1 MHFVKLATPSG
12 IGKRLEQSRPCP
24 WGFWTWRREV
34 EKGKPMGHHV
44 EAKDL
49 GKRQQRRNR
58 GTAGDFG
65 RVWKR
70 RRTKPVVSKRWTRRS
85 KERKDNCTGD
95 VSGMGNCWRNYH
107 SVPNRVLGLEED
119 CWVALKKIVSP
130 ASLCMP
136 APWETT
142 RSIPLQCI
150 YAWHIPVVKR
160 AGDVRKPPSFVAWM
174 HTCGQGSFAHESM
187 LWRSPQPV
195 WAVLC
200 EVTTVQMLVFLRWS
214 FLISFLVFWS
224 LKLWTKETSFS
235 L

>member
-1 MHFVKLATPSG
+1 MQHVCLSHIWLESTTDWKAETAFMHFVKLATPSG

-119 CWVALKKIVSP
+119 CWVALKKLFLLLACVCLPLGKQQGQYLYNAYMLDTSP
-130 ASLCMP
+130 LSREQVMSGSSL
-136 APWETT
+136 
-142 RSIPLQCI
+142 PL
-150 YAWHIPVVKR
+150 
-160 AGDVRKPPSFVAWM
+160 
-174 HTCGQGSFAHESM
+174 
-187 LWRSPQPV
+187 
-195 WAVLC
+195 
-200 EVTTVQMLVFLRWS
+200 
-214 FLISFLVFWS
+214 
-224 LKLWTKETSFS
+224 
-235 L
+235 